1 MTPPK
6 QLILARARS
15 QQGVAAVEFALV
27 LPFLL
32 MMAVP
37 VFDLAR
43 IVQGDMILTNLSR
56 EGANL
61 ASRSSQD
68 PQTIMTALAMTTP
81 PLDMASNGSMYIS
94 KIMGN
99 GPGKQ
104 NVILEHYRWTNG
116 PQQASKVWSCGSWA
130 SDGTGKCTSIPSAG
144 SPINDAMSNQLANG
158 EVIYVVE
165 GLYRANILFAGMSLG
180 FGAQTPQL
188 SGNLYAKTIF

>member
-1 MTPPK
+1 
-6 QLILARARS
+6 
-15 QQGVAAVEFALV
+15 
-27 LPFLL
+27 
-32 MMAVP
+32 
-37 VFDLAR
+37 
-43 IVQGDMILTNLSR
+43 
-56 EGANL
+56 
-61 ASRSSQD
+61 
-68 PQTIMTALAMTTP
+68 MTALAMTTP

>member
-1 MTPPK
+1 MN
-6 QLILARARS
+6 ARKLPIRR
-15 QQGVAAVEFALV
+15 QKGVAAVEFALV

-32 MMAVP
+32 MLAVP

-104 NVILEHYRWTNG
+104 NVILEHYR
-116 PQQASKVWSCGSWA
+116 
-130 SDGTGKCTSIPSAG
+130 
-144 SPINDAMSNQLANG
+144 
-158 EVIYVVE
+158 
-165 GLYRANILFAGMSLG
+165 
-180 FGAQTPQL
+180 
-188 SGNLYAKTIF
+188 

>member
-1 MTPPK
+1 MNAHKLPIRRQK
-6 QLILARARS
+6 
-15 QQGVAAVEFALV
+15 GVAAVEFALV
-27 LPFLL
+27 LPLLL
-32 MMAVP
+32 MLAVP

-81 PLDMASNGSMYIS
+81 PLDMATNGSMYIS

-99 GPGKQ
+99 GPGKS
-104 NVILEHYRWTNG
+104 NVILEHYRWTKG
-116 PQQASKVWSCGSWA
+116 AQQPSRVWTCNSWA
-130 SDGTGKCTSIPSAG
+130 TDGSGKCSNIPSAG
-144 SPINDAMSNQLANG
+144 SAINDAMSNQLADG

-165 GLYRANILFAGMSLG
+165 GLYRSTILFAGMNLG
-180 FGAQTPQL
+180 FGAKTPQL

>member
-1 MTPPK
+1 MTAMKIFP
-6 QLILARARS
+6 RGRR

-81 PLDMASNGSMYIS
+81 PLDMAANGSIYIS

-99 GPGKQ
+99 
-104 NVILEHYRWTNG
+104 
-116 PQQASKVWSCGSWA
+116 ASKTSSSNTTAGPRACSRPARCGAAAAGPAMARA
-130 SDGTGKCTSIPSAG
+130 SARAFPARDRPSTM
-144 SPINDAMSNQLANG
+144 P
-158 EVIYVVE
+158 
-165 GLYRANILFAGMSLG
+165 
-180 FGAQTPQL
+180 
-188 SGNLYAKTIF
+188 